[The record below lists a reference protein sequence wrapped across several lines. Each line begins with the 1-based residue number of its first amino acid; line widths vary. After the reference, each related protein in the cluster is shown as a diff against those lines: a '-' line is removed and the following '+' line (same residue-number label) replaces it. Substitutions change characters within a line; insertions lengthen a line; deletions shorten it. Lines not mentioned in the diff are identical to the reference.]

1 MSSHVKLRKE
11 RGTIAEYETQV
22 KEIRSQ
28 LAEQLKSL
36 DLHVEMR
43 VQLLQ
48 DLSEFFRRK
57 AEIETEY
64 SRGLEKLAERFSS
77 KIRNSKEHQHSRLNC
92 WHLILNHTRQE
103 SKEHAA
109 LSDTYSN
116 STAVRLCH
124 ITEDTSRLS
133 KKSKEIGL
141 QMQEELLKVTS
152 ELQTAMRTYHQ
163 YHTDSMSAEG
173 KLKEAEKLEE
183 RHMGKSADPGLSQSG
198 ADAKQQR
205 RSSLKKT
212 EKLKEKRQ
220 AKFLENKLKCTKAR
234 NDYLL
239 NLAAA
244 NAAMNKYYLQDV
256 CSLIDCCDLG
266 FHLSLGVTLRLY
278 LSAQSRVQQS
288 QQEALGV
295 LEGAVQGLD
304 PSGDQKKLL
313 EMNHATFCLPFR
325 FEYQPHEGDQVMK
338 RDLSP
343 AQVRNELVT
352 RFQQLQSRLSSVSLE
367 TEEVNKTLKA
377 TLRALLDSF
386 SIEDYSS
393 PDSLQTSQSAE
404 PARSSGSDPPGNKPN
419 IAKRRANQQETE
431 SFYFT
436 KVKEYLSGSSLISK
450 LQAKHDLLKEAI
462 EKGQSLSAV
471 QYSTAQYSLSSGQLI
486 PLVVESCIRFIN
498 LHGEPLLLENL
509 PIVKAQQSVIKHRE
523 DPLTDSTDHDIDSVA
538 GVLKLYF
545 RGLEKPLFPQENFQE
560 LMECVQIENKLERA
574 CQIKKVVCSFP
585 QAVLVV
591 MRFLFAFLNHL
602 SQYSDE
608 NMMDP
613 HNLAVCFGPTLVA
626 VPADQDAVSVQGH
639 VNEAVKTIIVY
650 QEKIFPGVR
659 ELEGPI
665 YEKCM
670 TGEEEYCALPEPI
683 AEECDPE
690 HEPPISEDELDCAEA
705 VALFDYAGRS
715 PQELSFKKGDT
726 LLLHSKASADW
737 WRGELGGAKGLVP
750 HKYINLPEVTAR
762 RLELKGKREEG
773 RAASVSNLSEEPKGE
788 AGSRLR
794 VNSDSASLPR
804 KRSGSSPTRKL
815 TSPFNEPPRCTSR
828 DPLPHRG
835 ASSHSR
841 TGPRKG
847 ATLWTL
853 RWGWAPL
860 GRARVCA
867 ERSSQDQPTVQL
879 DKEVTKQMNSVF
891 KELLSLKQETPKP
904 SETRGPAK
912 KGGTPQHGRGEEER
926 EEGGEEERERRG
938 QLSNMN
944 KEERGEREERRERGE
959 RRGGERRE
967 EMRRER
973 GGEREEGPALSN
985 MNKEER
991 GEREERRREERGE
1004 EERERRGQR

>member
-1 MSSHVKLRKE
+1 
-11 RGTIAEYETQV
+11 
-22 KEIRSQ
+22 
-28 LAEQLKSL
+28 
-36 DLHVEMR
+36 
-43 VQLLQ
+43 
-48 DLSEFFRRK
+48 
-57 AEIETEY
+57 
-64 SRGLEKLAERFSS
+64 
-77 KIRNSKEHQHSRLNC
+77 
-92 WHLILNHTRQE
+92 
-103 SKEHAA
+103 
-109 LSDTYSN
+109 
-116 STAVRLCH
+116 
-124 ITEDTSRLS
+124 
-133 KKSKEIGL
+133 
-141 QMQEELLKVTS
+141 MQEELLKVTS

-205 RSSLKKT
+205 SSSVKKM
-212 EKLKEKRQ
+212 ERLKEKRQ
-220 AKFLENKLKCTKAR
+220 SKFLENKLKCTKAR

-278 LSAQSRVQQS
+278 LSAQSRMQQS

-304 PSGDQKKLL
+304 PSGDQKKIL
-313 EMNHATFCLPFR
+313 EMNHTAFCLPFR
-325 FEYQPHEGDQVMK
+325 FEYQPHEGDQVCVV
-338 RDLSP
+338 SAE

-404 PARSSGSDPPGNKPN
+404 PVKSSGSDPPGNKPN

-462 EKGQSLSAV
+462 EKAEAIDSNPSRRWRRMSRTQ
-471 QYSTAQYSLSSGQLI
+471 SSGQLI

-498 LHGEPLLLENL
+498 LHGLHHEGIFRVPGS
-509 PIVKAQQSVIKHRE
+509 QSEVNEIRNAFERGE
-523 DPLTDSTDHDIDSVA
+523 DPLTDSTDRDIDSVA

-545 RGLEKPLFPQENFQE
+545 RGLEKPLFPQEKFQE

-574 CQIKKVVCSFP
+574 CHIKKVVGSFP

-608 NMMDP
+608 NMMNP

-626 VPADQDAVSVQGH
+626 VPPDQDAVSVQPH
-639 VNEAVKTIIVY
+639 VNEAVKTIIAY
-650 QEKIFPGVR
+650 HEKIFPGAR
-659 ELEGPI
+659 ELEGPL

-670 TGEEEYCALPEPI
+670 SGEEEYCDSTLPETI
-683 AEECDPE
+683 AEECDLEQEGNLPD
-690 HEPPISEDELDCAEA
+690 PPTSEEELDCAEA
-705 VALFDYAGRS
+705 VALFDYSGRS

-726 LLLHSKASADW
+726 MLLHSKASADW
-737 WRGELGGAKGLVP
+737 WRGELGGTKGLIP
-750 HKYINLPEVTAR
+750 HKYISLPEATAR
-762 RLELKGKREEG
+762 RLELEG
-773 RAASVSNLSEEPKGE
+773 TAASVSNLSEEPKGE
-788 AGSRLR
+788 AGSRMC

-804 KRSGSSPTRKL
+804 KRSGSSPIRKL
-815 TSPFNEPPRCTSR
+815 TSPFIEPPRLPFPGSPFPPQGR
-828 DPLPHRG
+828 LLAPLDRSQERLNTPDTVLG
-835 ASSHSR
+835 LS
-841 TGPRKG
+841 
-847 ATLWTL
+847 
-853 RWGWAPL
+853 APL
-860 GRARVCA
+860 GRHGAR
-867 ERSSQDQPTVQL
+867 SGQDQHTVQL
-879 DKEVTKQMNSVF
+879 DKDVTKQMNSVF
-891 KELLSLKQETPKP
+891 KELLSLKQEPPKP
-904 SETRGPAK
+904 SETPGGTPAK
-912 KGGTPQHGRGEEER
+912 KGGTPSTAASSTQKKGFGLRGRGLFKSVT
-926 EEGGEEERERRG
+926 GGGASAEQHE
-938 QLSNMN
+938 
-944 KEERGEREERRERGE
+944 
-959 RRGGERRE
+959 
-967 EMRRER
+967 
-973 GGEREEGPALSN
+973 
-985 MNKEER
+985 
-991 GEREERRREERGE
+991 
-1004 EERERRGQR
+1004 